1 VNFSASKVAIP
12 TPFYYSKIT
21 KIKVFFMA
29 TLYCKDFIDIA
40 IGSSTDASTQTLVI
54 EWDLNPR
61 LLGDCSIKCA
71 IDPMGSP

>member
-40 IGSSTDASTQTLVI
+40 IGSSTDASTQTLV
-54 EWDLNPR
+54 
-61 LLGDCSIKCA
+61 
-71 IDPMGSP
+71 